1 MIVWVQVPYPARLL
15 ENRTVHESELS
26 CFFVYL
32 DSMPPA
38 RRQVFKETIMRRQTG
53 LSMKPEQEAIAKY
66 EKES

>member
-1 MIVWVQVPYPARLL
+1 
-15 ENRTVHESELS
+15 
-26 CFFVYL
+26 
-32 DSMPPA
+32 MPPA